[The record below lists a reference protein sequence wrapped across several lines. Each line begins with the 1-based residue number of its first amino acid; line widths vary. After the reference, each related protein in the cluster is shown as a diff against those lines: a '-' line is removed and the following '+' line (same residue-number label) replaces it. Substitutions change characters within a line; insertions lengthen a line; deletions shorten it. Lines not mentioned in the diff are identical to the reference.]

1 MVCKECRIVKFLLS
15 SPYFVGF
22 MEVMNGKHPEI
33 RDLDKIHIDGCDL
46 KPKKETTSYI
56 KALTCFPFIIGL
68 ITLYSL
74 FHLLAGLTDS
84 LQGRIVSNLKV
95 YKEKII
101 VRHIL
106 RCRRIPKPFL
116 ISHIYM
122 SLALLSTYQFNL
134 LCQKL
139 LRGKKN
145 SNNPEVS
152 SSEDYFRNVLAIPA
166 LQRVNFEID
175 STFSKFMINAFKIL

>member
-106 RCRRIPKPFL
+106 KCRRIPKPFL
-116 ISHIYM
+116 ISHIYVTRLIVHLSVQPTM
-122 SLALLSTYQFNL
+122 SETAKR
-134 LCQKL
+134 QK
-139 LRGKKN
+139 K
-145 SNNPEVS
+145 
-152 SSEDYFRNVLAIPA
+152 
-166 LQRVNFEID
+166 
-175 STFSKFMINAFKIL
+175 